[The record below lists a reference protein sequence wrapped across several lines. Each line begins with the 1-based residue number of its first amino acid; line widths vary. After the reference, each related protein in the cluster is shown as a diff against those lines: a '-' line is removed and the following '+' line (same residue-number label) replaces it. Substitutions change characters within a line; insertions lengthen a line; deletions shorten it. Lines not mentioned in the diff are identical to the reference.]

1 LQLSKDCSVNLVHI
15 ESLLPIIG
23 VSRQN

>member
-1 LQLSKDCSVNLVHI
+1 LQLSKDCSVNLVHV

-23 VSRQN
+23 RSRQN